1 MMNYIYPNIHIVFD
15 GPPSHESGRF
25 VEVELDSGHS
35 VCRGEWIE
43 RSPNEKGIV
52 YWDLVMPD
60 YVALQRSIGLYKSM
74 QDSQVQHIN
83 SLKEELAHEKSV
95 SKFRYDEIVK
105 LKEEHHILI
114 EQYALENE
122 RLKEVIKIKN
132 TELAKYMTTNA

>member
-1 MMNYIYPNIHIVFD
+1 MNNYVYPNIHVVFD

-25 VEVELDSGHS
+25 VEVELDNGHS

-43 RSPNEKGIV
+43 RSPNEKGVI

-60 YVALQRSIGLYKSM
+60 YVALQRSIGVYKSI

-83 SLKEELAHEKSV
+83 NLKEKLENEKRI

-105 LKEEHHILI
+105 LKEEHHTLI

-132 TELAKYMTTNA
+132 EALSKYMTTNA